1 MLAFKKIT
9 LDDISILKLYLSDC
23 DYDECDF
30 AITTLYIWKDYYLF
44 NYTYCIC
51 NNMLIIKSQSGNQ
64 ISFLMPIGKNIYLKE
79 TLKILENYCENLNI
93 KLTFSA
99 VPKLGLDRLKNYYSN
114 LTYNNYSDW
123 FDYIYNILDLKNLRG
138 KKYSNKRNHIN
149 KFITLYGSN
158 YSYEPLSI
166 NNKDEV
172 IQFLDNYKL
181 KYEHDQMEFLEADN
195 LHDILNN
202 LSTFNVIGGILK
214 INNKVVAFTIGDI
227 LNKQTLCVHVEK
239 ALKEVEGAYT
249 MINYL
254 FINHNYQNNLKF
266 INREED
272 MGLENLRF
280 SKENYH
286 PIKYLTKYSVQVN

>member
-79 TLKILENYCENLNI
+79 TLKILENYCENLKI

-149 KFITLYGSN
+149 KFITL
-158 YSYEPLSI
+158 SYEPLSI

-227 LNKQTLCVHVEK
+227 LNKQTLCIHVEK
-239 ALKEVEGAYT
+239 ALKEVKGAYT

-254 FINHNYQNNLKF
+254 FINHNYKNNLKF

-286 PIKYLTKYSVQVN
+286 PIKYLTKYFVQVN